1 MAALQ
6 RDLFALAA
14 HGHIRPVVKANAA
27 LEGSGAR
34 RVGDGGFVREKH
46 GAGVQQAL
54 AILAPDQPAQPG
66 ARAWASSGSSLPCV
80 RTNSSWAGA

>member
-1 MAALQ
+1 M
-6 RDLFALAA
+6 
-14 HGHIRPVVKANAA
+14 VKANAA

-54 AILAPDQPAQPG
+54 AILAPDQPAQPRRPG
-66 ARAWASSGSSLPCV
+66 LGERQLLALRADKQLMGGRIAGKARSLL
-80 RTNSSWAGA
+80 NA